1 RPFFTTKPA
10 GMGTGLGLAI
20 SHRIVSALGGTVHVE
35 SELGRGTT
43 VRVSLPEAR
52 STLVERRTLQI
63 SSTAPRRARVLVVD
77 DEPLILKVVK
87 RTLDKEHEVVT
98 TPTAA
103 QALAWLKAG
112 ESFDVILCD
121 IMMPQMTGMEFHAE
135 LCKLD
140 SV

>member
-1 RPFFTTKPA
+1 
-10 GMGTGLGLAI
+10 
-20 SHRIVSALGGTVHVE
+20 
-35 SELGRGTT
+35 
-43 VRVSLPEAR
+43 
-52 STLVERRTLQI
+52 
-63 SSTAPRRARVLVVD
+63 
-77 DEPLILKVVK
+77 ILKVVK

-140 SV
+140 SVLAERVIFLSGGAFTPATRAFLDGVTHERVEKPFDASQVRALVNGRVR